1 MLTVGSTSL
10 GTKLG
15 EAGIVILIYTLCY
28 NAIKNSKCVL
38 TQVINWYTGFLPP

>member
-1 MLTVGSTSL
+1 MPTVGSRSV

-15 EAGIVILIYTLCY
+15 EAGIVILIHYYIVL

-38 TQVINWYTGFLPP
+38 SQVINW